1 MDEVVNEKQAAVD
14 ALDKAFQ
21 QVREEHTRLEQ
32 KFQSDEELLQT
43 LLTGLGGTNNS
54 GGGYM
59 GQLAEAKTRLA
70 QAKTEEEQTKFK
82 LGVAQN
88 ELKDLEKKMKDFER
102 EAADGK
108 KKLENMQKAVE
119 QQKQA
124 LNQLGWNKQKEDEF
138 VAKLSEARRTV
149 RHLSDVRFF
158 FHELATLPDAF
169 SPSAQRTSETVSWA
183 AQL

>member
-1 MDEVVNEKQAAVD
+1 LDQDVNEKQAHVD
-14 ALDKAFQ
+14 ALEKAYQ
-21 QVREEHTRLEQ
+21 QVREEHTRLEE
-32 KFQSDEELLQT
+32 KYKSDEALLQT

-102 EAADGK
+102 EAADGR
-108 KKLENMQKAVE
+108 KKLENTQRAVE

-124 LNQLGWNKQKEDEF
+124 LNQLGWNKEKEDEF
-138 VAKLSEARRTV
+138 VAKLNEARRIV
-149 RHLSDVRFF
+149 RHLSDVSSFTCF
-158 FHELATLPDAF
+158 Y
-169 SPSAQRTSETVSWA
+169 
-183 AQL
+183 